1 MINASKQKD
10 TRAPKKTKANKEAIP
25 TGIDEIDKLGDKG
38 PCTVSDYVAAASAYV
53 QKQSTLAKGP
63 KKASQIRLG
72 NILARA
78 LEGEMEAKI
87 PKLKGR
93 LVTQEQKVA
102 GGLRTANADV
112 SESHR
117 LDGLRLAVELKPI
130 NLAVGRAIWNRFG
143 DIRTFAVNIHLKFP
157 FAVVGGVLAIPTY
170 EDTGTKEAKQAETE
184 EVAEEEGV
192 EPEDISPDDVTSNDE
207 PGEVEALKRKSTVHL
222 IERAVE
228 RLIRAGGRKSEAEA
242 AHLLEG
248 IAVVVYDPDTS
259 ALHPDIPK
267 PGSGLRWEEFVDAL
281 ATSYRARF
289 ED

>member
-1 MINASKQKD
+1 MSKLSKT
-10 TRAPKKTKANKEAIP
+10 TRVAKSTNTKPKSGLIP
-25 TGIDEIDKLGDKG
+25 TGIIEIDRIKYDD
-38 PCTVSDYVAAASAYV
+38 PCTISDYVLAASAYI
-53 QKQSTLAKGP
+53 QKQANLDKGR
-63 KKASQIRLG
+63 KKSSQIRLG

-78 LEGEMEAKI
+78 LEGEMTSKI
-87 PKLKGR
+87 PKLNGR
-93 LVTQEQKVA
+93 LITQEQKVA

-117 LDGLRLAVELKPI
+117 LDGLRFAVELKPI

-170 EDTGTKEAKQAETE
+170 EEVGTKEAKDSESKELAK
-184 EVAEEEGV
+184 EEGI
-192 EPEDISPDDVTSNDE
+192 ESEDLTEGNIAADEFETNGTSQ
-207 PGEVEALKRKSTVHL
+207 RKSTVHL

-248 IAVVVYDPDTS
+248 IAVIVYDPETS
-259 ALHPDIPK
+259 TLHPDIPK
-267 PGSGLRWEEFVDAL
+267 PGSGLRWDEFVDAL
-281 ATSYRARF
+281 ATSYRTRF